1 MKTWIDSDLQ
11 LRRQMIANIADEQN
25 LQSVTIEKDWWV
37 TMTLKALF
45 ETSCREYLSF
55 KGGTSLS
62 KGWNLIDRFSEDIDL
77 SLHHSFFGIE
87 STTKSQR
94 EKLRKQS
101 RLYIVNELSK
111 ELEERLHGFGITD
124 VKVVPVTKTEGNNPH
139 AIDSDKDP
147 VVLRIQY
154 QSVLPMG
161 SGYMLPFVKVE
172 ISCLSMNEP
181 TEMVELSSIIRGTY
195 PKYDEDAIVAAR
207 TVRPTRTFLEKAF
220 LLCEEFQKDKPRTQ
234 RMTRHFYDMYKLA
247 QTPFVNEA
255 LQDVALYRRIVEHR
269 ESYYHVHYVDYS
281 RLLPENISF
290 FPPDSLSQ
298 DYKADYQMMLQEY
311 IYDPAAP
318 SFEDLMQFLME
329 LQDRFR
335 NIRNYKYINN
345 QWQNA
350 GKPDYAKKQ

>member
-1 MKTWIDSDLQ
+1 MKTWFDSDLQ
-11 LRRQMIANIADEQN
+11 LRRQMIANFAQEKNIEAA
-25 LQSVTIEKDWWV
+25 TIEKDWWV

-45 ETSCREYLSF
+45 LASCHEFISF

-94 EKLRKQS
+94 EKLRKTS
-101 RLYIVNELSK
+101 RVFIVNELSK
-111 ELEERLHGFGITD
+111 ELEERLHGFGIAD
-124 VKVVPVTKTEGNNPH
+124 VKVVPITMMEGNNPH
-139 AIDSDKDP
+139 PIDSDKDP
-147 VVLRIQY
+147 VVLRVQY
-154 QSVLPMG
+154 PSILPTKG
-161 SGYMLPFVKVE
+161 SYMLPFVKVE

-181 TEMVELSSIIRGTY
+181 TETVELSSIIRSSY

-247 QTPFVNEA
+247 QTPFVDEA
-255 LQDVALYRRIVEHR
+255 LQDVALYHRIVEHR
-269 ESYYHVHYVDYS
+269 ETYYHVHYVDYS

-290 FPPDSLSQ
+290 LPPEPLLQ
-298 DYKADYQMMLQEY
+298 DYKTDYQMMLQEY

-318 SFEDLMQFLME
+318 SFEDLMLFLKE
-329 LQDRFR
+329 LQERFR
-335 NIRNYKYINN
+335 NIK
-345 QWQNA
+345 
-350 GKPDYAKKQ
+350 